1 MKFHDVIGHKNTMGM
16 PDVFGNH
23 EFHHEKRALCPHLSY
38 SLPMSQDPAKAAKA
52 RALVASLL
60 FVEAGVVFAL
70 AGWLLVLTITSDS
83 FELLPLLGVLLF
95 AFLGGGG
102 LLLCGLFYKSGKYY
116 GRAPAVLA
124 NLIALGVVS
133 YQIEAHLWFVAIPL
147 AALAGT
153 TLISVLRAIPT
164 DL

>member
-1 MKFHDVIGHKNTMGM
+1 MK
-16 PDVFGNH
+16 
-23 EFHHEKRALCPHLSY
+23 
-38 SLPMSQDPAKAAKA
+38 QDPAKARGIAA
-52 RALVASLL
+52 TLL
-60 FVEAGVVFAL
+60 FIEAGVVLVL
-70 AGWLLVLTITSDS
+70 ASWLLVLTFTSDS
-83 FELLPLLGVLLF
+83 FELLPLIGVLLF

-116 GRAPAVLA
+116 GRAPSVLA

-133 YQIEAHLWFVAIPL
+133 YQVEAHLWFVAVPL

-153 TLISVLRAIPT
+153 TLIATLRAIPT

>member
-1 MKFHDVIGHKNTMGM
+1 
-16 PDVFGNH
+16 
-23 EFHHEKRALCPHLSY
+23 
-38 SLPMSQDPAKAAKA
+38 MSQDPAKAAKA

-60 FVEAGVVFAL
+60 FVEAGVVVLLAL
-70 AGWLLVLTITSDS
+70 WLVVLTFTTDS
-83 FELLPLLGVLLF
+83 LEVLPFLGVLLF
-95 AFLGGGG
+95 ALFGGGG
-102 LLLCGLFYKSGKYY
+102 LLLCGLFYKNGKYY